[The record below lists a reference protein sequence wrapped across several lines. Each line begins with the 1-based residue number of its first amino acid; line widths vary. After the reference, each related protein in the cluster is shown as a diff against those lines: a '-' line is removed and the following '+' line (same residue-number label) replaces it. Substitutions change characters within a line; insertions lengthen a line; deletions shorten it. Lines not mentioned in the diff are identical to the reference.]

1 MSLPSLLIPTSIM
14 TTITVLPHD
23 SLAPQG
29 ARFEASSG
37 ASLCQQLLDHG
48 IDIEHACGMVAA
60 CTTCHVIV
68 REGFNRLPMSSDEED
83 DMLDKAWGLTAN
95 SRLSCQINPV
105 EVDLTI
111 ELPRYTINHARE

>member
-1 MSLPSLLIPTSIM
+1 MMP
-14 TTITVLPHD
+14 TITVLPHD

-29 ARFEASSG
+29 ASFEASSG
-37 ASLCQQLLDHG
+37 VSLCQQLLD
-48 IDIEHACGMVAA
+48 HACGMVAA

-83 DMLDKAWGLTAN
+83 DMLDKAWGLTAS

>member
-1 MSLPSLLIPTSIM
+1 MMPTI
-14 TTITVLPHD
+14 IVLPHD

-29 ARFEASSG
+29 ASFEAASG
-37 ASLCQQLLDHG
+37 VSLCQQLLDHG

-68 REGFNRLPMSSDEED
+68 REGFNRLPMSSDDED

>member
-1 MSLPSLLIPTSIM
+1 MSIIK
-14 TTITVLPHD
+14 VLPHE

-29 ARFEASSG
+29 AQFEAKPG

-68 REGFNRLPMSSDEED
+68 REGFNRLPLATDQED
-83 DMLDKAWGLTAN
+83 DMLDKAWGLSAT
-95 SRLSCQINPV
+95 SRLSCQV
-105 EVDLTI
+105 DASLADLTI